1 MRLIFMSLLTM
12 ICGLFSCT
20 AQTDKYK
27 SVEVEE
33 FEKAIADTAVVRLD
47 VRTPEEYAE
56 GHIAGALN
64 IDVLDSSF
72 EQKAT
77 SVLPK
82 DKTIALYCR
91 SGRRSKKAATIL
103 ADKGY
108 TIVELNTGYNGWTG
122 AGKAVVTSGEE
133 KPQMVGA
140 YTEGRIPTKDEIELF
155 KDTYKGDIELTPITV
170 STQVVAGT
178 NYKFVCKDKSGSPY
192 QVIIYQ
198 KLPAYGGEAEV
209 TSIEKEK

>member
-1 MRLIFMSLLTM
+1 MIFMSLLTM

-33 FEKAIADTAVVRLD
+33 FEKAIADTSVVRLD

-56 GHIAGALN
+56 GHIEGAIN
-64 IDVLDSSF
+64 IDVLNSSF

-91 SGRRSKKAATIL
+91 SGRRSKRAAEIL
-103 ADKGY
+103 SAKGY
-108 TIVELNTGYNGWTG
+108 TIVELNTGYIGWTG
-122 AGKAVVTSGEE
+122 AGKEVVTSEEE
-133 KPQMVGA
+133 KPQMVG
-140 YTEGRIPTKDEIELF
+140 GRTK
-155 KDTYKGDIELTPITV
+155 
-170 STQVVAGT
+170 
-178 NYKFVCKDKSGSPY
+178 
-192 QVIIYQ
+192 
-198 KLPAYGGEAEV
+198 
-209 TSIEKEK
+209 

>member
-1 MRLIFMSLLTM
+1 MRLTFMSLLAM
-12 ICGLFSCT
+12 ICSLFSCS

-33 FEKAIADTAVVRLD
+33 FEKTIADTSVVRLD
-47 VRTPEEYAE
+47 VRTAEEYAE

-64 IDVLDSSF
+64 IDVQNDRF
-72 EQKAT
+72 EQMAD
-77 SVLPK
+77 SILPK

-108 TIVELNTGYNGWTG
+108 NIVELNSGYIGWTG
-122 AGKAVVTSGEE
+122 AGKEVVTSEE
-133 KPQMVGA
+133 ENPQHLGA
-140 YTEGRIPTKDEIELF
+140 YTEGRALTKDEQKLF
-155 KDTYKGDIELTPITV
+155 NETYKGEIKLTPMTV

-178 NYKFVCKDKSGSPY
+178 NYKFICKDKGGSTY

-209 TSIEKEK
+209 TTIEKE